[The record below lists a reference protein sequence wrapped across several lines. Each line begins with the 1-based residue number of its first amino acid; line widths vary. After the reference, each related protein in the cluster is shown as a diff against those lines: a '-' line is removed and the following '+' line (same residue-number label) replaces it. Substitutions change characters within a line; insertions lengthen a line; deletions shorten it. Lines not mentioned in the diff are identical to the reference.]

1 MASKVTYDVK
11 REHFGDKQYVT
22 GDTRELDPNEAKRL
36 VELGVLAEQK
46 PAKSPETKA
55 AKAPSNKAI
64 KAAPENK

>member
-46 PAKSPETKA
+46 PAKAPETKA
-55 AKAPSNKAI
+55 SKASSNKAT

>member
-1 MASKVTYDVK
+1 MTNKVTYDVK
-11 REHFGDKQYVT
+11 REHYGDKPYVT

-46 PAKSPETKA
+46 QAKSPETKA
-55 AKAPSNKAI
+55 AKAPSNKAM

>member
-1 MASKVTYDVK
+1 MAKVTYDVK
-11 REHFGDKQYVT
+11 REHYGDKAYAT

-55 AKAPSNKAI
+55 AKAPSNKAM

>member
-1 MASKVTYDVK
+1 MAKVTYDVK
-11 REHFGDKQYVT
+11 REHYGDKAYVT
-22 GDTRELDPNEAKRL
+22 GDTRELDHNEAKRL

-46 PAKSPETKA
+46 PAKAPETKA